1 MKVYDNLD
9 FSKVI
14 EAKPDITCI
23 GAFDGIHLGH
33 QALIKLAKTVSSN
46 YQILTFEPV
55 PKKYFNNLHELLSTK
70 DMKVDILSKH
80 NPDSIIFMNFEDV
93 KDLSPV
99 NFCTIL
105 SNKLNTKSIVV
116 GKDFKFGK
124 NREGDVNFL
133 IKHFGSANVHVLDD
147 YEVND
152 VKISSTLIK
161 SSISEGKL
169 NLANQYL
176 GYNFKLTGKVVH
188 GNRKGHEIG
197 FPTANIAI
205 NTNLVVPKYGVYEV
219 KVLVNDEIHEG
230 IMNIGIRPTVS
241 NELKVSF
248 ETHILNFDEDIY
260 DSVIEVELLSFIRE
274 EIKFK
279 NLQQLQSQILID
291 INSIKNK

>member
-1 MKVYDNLD
+1 M
-9 FSKVI
+9 
-14 EAKPDITCI
+14 
-23 GAFDGIHLGH
+23 
-33 QALIKLAKTVSSN
+33 
-46 YQILTFEPV
+46 
-55 PKKYFNNLHELLSTK
+55 
-70 DMKVDILSKH
+70 
-80 NPDSIIFMNFEDV
+80 
-93 KDLSPV
+93 
-99 NFCTIL
+99 
-105 SNKLNTKSIVV
+105 
-116 GKDFKFGK
+116 
-124 NREGDVNFL
+124 
-133 IKHFGSANVHVLDD
+133 LDD

-197 FPTANIAI
+197 FPTANISI

-274 EIKFK
+274 EIKFE
-279 NLQQLQSQILID
+279 NLKQLQSQILID

>member
-1 MKVYDNLD
+1 
-9 FSKVI
+9 
-14 EAKPDITCI
+14 
-23 GAFDGIHLGH
+23 
-33 QALIKLAKTVSSN
+33 
-46 YQILTFEPV
+46 
-55 PKKYFNNLHELLSTK
+55 
-70 DMKVDILSKH
+70 MKVDILSKH

-105 SNKLNTKSIVV
+105 SNKLNTKAIVV

-133 IKHFGSANVHVLDD
+133 INHFGSSNVHVLDD

-197 FPTANIAI
+197 FPTANISI

-274 EIKFK
+274 EIKFE